1 MLRNSKW
8 EAVGGILDAFKQ
20 QVLEFD
26 TGGHLQ
32 RRARRA
38 AGMWIFAF
46 SADDGRRAS
55 LISKSILC
63 YGRSLQQLG

>member
-1 MLRNSKW
+1 MEYLMRSSSMSWNSIQ
-8 EAVGGILDAFKQ
+8 AVTSRGG
-20 QVLEFD
+20 
-26 TGGHLQ
+26 
-32 RRARRA
+32 ARRA